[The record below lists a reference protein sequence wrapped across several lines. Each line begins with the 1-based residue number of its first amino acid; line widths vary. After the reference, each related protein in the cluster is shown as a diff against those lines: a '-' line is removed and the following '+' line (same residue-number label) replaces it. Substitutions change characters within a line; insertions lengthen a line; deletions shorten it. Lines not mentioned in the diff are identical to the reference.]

1 MAHLFTYEAIER
13 KEKSHKLC
21 GCTTEL
27 LFKIVF
33 FSFFPCVSRDYFK
46 QLRFEKAGP
55 KKAKAYSSQVFR
67 NGIRTS
73 M

>member
-1 MAHLFTYEAIER
+1 MAHLSTYEAIER

-21 GCTTEL
+21 RCTTKL
-27 LFKIVF
+27 PFKIVF
-33 FSFFPCVSRDYFK
+33 FFPCVSRDYFK

-55 KKAKAYSSQVFR
+55 KKAKAYNSQVFR